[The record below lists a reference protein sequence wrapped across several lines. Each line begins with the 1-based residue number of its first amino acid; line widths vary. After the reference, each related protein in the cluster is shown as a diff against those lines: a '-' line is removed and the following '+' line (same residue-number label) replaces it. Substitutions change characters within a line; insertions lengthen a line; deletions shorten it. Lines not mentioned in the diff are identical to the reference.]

1 MNATNAGVT
10 PGPGFT
16 YANALLFYSRDQLR
30 GSNGELLA
38 TGKQYVLMD
47 LNTLVWVSDAKLW
60 FLGGGVPSA
69 AATLPV
75 ANNSLT
81 SDARGNINGGGG
93 LADSYYQPLILAWRE
108 PRADVRTVFGFLAPT
123 GRFKAGAS
131 DNVGSGYW
139 TPTISAG
146 ETFYLTADKATALSA
161 FQMYEFHGHQQG
173 TNIRPGQTLDLDYSL
188 TQLLPLH
195 EKLQLQLGVVG
206 YNQWQ
211 TTAKTGPTVTR
222 TGNGATESTRS
233 ASRQTSYCPSERE
246 RGLQVFH
253 GIREPIDLPGLLAAA
268 CGRAELLVGECNEQ
282 ELLDKAN
289 HEGARDRDRHVD
301 HGRTRRPGPQSS
313 S

>member
-30 GSNGELLA
+30 GSDGELLA

-47 LNTLVWVSDAKLW
+47 LNTLVWVSDKKLS
-60 FLGGGVPSA
+60 FLGDAVPSA
-69 AATLPV
+69 SATLPF

-81 SDARGNINGGGG
+81 SDAQGNISGGGG

-131 DNVGSGYW
+131 NNVGSGYW

-173 TNIRPGQTLDLDYSL
+173 TNIRPGETLDLDYSL

-195 EKLQLQLGVVG
+195 EKLQLQLGIVG

-211 TTAKTGPTVTR
+211 TTAKTGPTVTPAQAMAR
-222 TGNGATESTRS
+222 YRVNALGLAANIVLPVQNVSVGFKYFTEFANRSTFQGYS
-233 ASRQTSYCPSERE
+233 
-246 RGLQVFH
+246 LQ
-253 GIREPIDLPGLLAAA
+253 LAAA
-268 CGRAELLVGECNEQ
+268 LNF
-282 ELLDKAN
+282 
-289 HEGARDRDRHVD
+289 
-301 HGRTRRPGPQSS
+301 
-313 S
+313 